1 MYMYIR
7 PSVLLPL
14 PSCPCWLFSLFL
26 QLKGFQW
33 RLFFISFFNLCLD
46 FRLANHFELR
56 LVFLS
61 VPIGGWLHLT
71 AKRKNKNRTC
81 YQCTFTPS
89 CFSCFWFV
97 PSPQLQNTQV
107 SRTKT
112 FKKTTDRRE
121 RVRFDVV
128 TRWWSGFMLWLA
140 PARVTISR
148 RENVWKTIKKWSNL
162 LRVNCLHFFAHR
174 FAISLS
180 ID

>member
-1 MYMYIR
+1 MQTALSVFSSQGSSYTTLKQHVYMYMYIR

-112 FKKTTDRRE
+112 LKKNHRLAWTCQIWCGDA
-121 RVRFDVV
+121 VIK
-128 TRWWSGFMLWLA
+128 WIHALIGSG
-140 PARVTISR
+140 PRD
-148 RENVWKTIKKWSNL
+148 
-162 LRVNCLHFFAHR
+162 HQ
-174 FAISLS
+174 
-180 ID
+180 